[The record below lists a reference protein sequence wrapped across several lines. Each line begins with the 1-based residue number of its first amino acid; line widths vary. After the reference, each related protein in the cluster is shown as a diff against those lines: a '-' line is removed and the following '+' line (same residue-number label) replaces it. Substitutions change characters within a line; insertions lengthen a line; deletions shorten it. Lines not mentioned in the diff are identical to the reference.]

1 MTNQHIKVSP
11 RWTVALDVD
20 PKTEKLSVTIFCNDG
35 SSIRTVQSASVGF
48 MDSVAHLTFSS
59 DISIKLE
66 KVQHDLVTIKR
77 EIADTMQTIRSNQ
90 DTSVIELSKMRL
102 AVLENDLTRIKG
114 MI

>member
-35 SSIRTVQSASVGF
+35 SSIRTVKSASAGF
-48 MDSVAHLTFSS
+48 TDSVAHLTFSS
-59 DISIKLE
+59 EMSKKLE
-66 KVQHDLVTIKR
+66 DLQHEINNIKH
-77 EIADTMQTIRSNQ
+77 EIAETKNLIHGNQ
-90 DTSVIELSKMRL
+90 DTGIVEIAKMRI